1 MNSNVIKGLLGLCLL
16 LLLVLIIEWLMTKSP
31 EQVLVPSVATE
42 NSQTALTELPKLKM
56 AKQAIE
62 TYSQMVERPLFIKG
76 RKPLDDE
83 TDEQASTEEIGE
95 IEDLILLG
103 IYSIKGKTSALFK
116 KMETGRRKL
125 GKRPRTFL
133 KKSEGEDV
141 AGWLLKK
148 IETDRVVM
156 EQRGKEQ
163 TIMLRKPKPKSLS
176 KPRRI
181 PRTPSKKTKIK
192 PRKTA

>member
-1 MNSNVIKGLLGLCLL
+1 MNNNVIKGLLGLCLL
-16 LLLVLIIEWLMTKSP
+16 LLLVLIIEWLMIEPSERT
-31 EQVLVPSVATE
+31 VVPATATE
-42 NSQTALTELPKLKM
+42 NNQSSLTELPKLKL
-56 AKQAIE
+56 AKQAVE

-76 RKPLDDE
+76 RKPIADE
-83 TDEQASTEEIGE
+83 EGEAITEEVGE

-116 KMETGRRKL
+116 KMETGRKKP
-125 GKRPRTFL
+125 GKSRTFL

-141 AGWLLKK
+141 AGWLLKE

-163 TIMLRKPKPKSLS
+163 TIMLRKPKPKMLR